1 MPKKENIKTLMESIK
16 WNLAV
21 GKMIGTITSVAEEEM
36 IAQIRTLAWVLGD
49 NDISYVFPNHYDK
62 EGSHQTGASN
72 AKDVYR
78 GMSIELE
85 IRRIKEGVSNVSS
98 NN

>member
-1 MPKKENIKTLMESIK
+1 MIKKENVRILMESIK

-21 GKMIGTITSVAEEEM
+21 GKMIGTVTFVAEEEM

-49 NDISYVFPNHYDK
+49 DDISYVFPDHYDK

-72 AKDVYR
+72 AKDMYR
-78 GMSIELE
+78 GMTIELE
-85 IRRIKEGVSNVSS
+85 IRRIKEKDM
-98 NN
+98 

>member
-1 MPKKENIKTLMESIK
+1 MIKKENVIILMESIK

-21 GKMIGTITSVAEEEM
+21 GKMIGTVTFVAEEEM

-49 NDISYVFPNHYDK
+49 DDISYVFPDHYDK

-72 AKDVYR
+72 AKDMYR
-78 GMSIELE
+78 GMTIELE
-85 IRRIKEGVSNVSS
+85 IRRIKEKDM
-98 NN
+98 